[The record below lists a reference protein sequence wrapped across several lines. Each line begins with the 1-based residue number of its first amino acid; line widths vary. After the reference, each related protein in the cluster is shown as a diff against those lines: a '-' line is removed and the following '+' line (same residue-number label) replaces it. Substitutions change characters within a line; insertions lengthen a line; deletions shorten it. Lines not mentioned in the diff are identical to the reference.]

1 MACIVTF
8 CFSRMECA
16 PVYLNLMTTL
26 QVGSFSAYDWH
37 ACGRDMFLVNRREMP
52 NCLVIIVMLT
62 ITMRLE
68 ASHLFHIHKEHNLSI
83 QYESEHYIYNVL

>member
-1 MACIVTF
+1 MLYGMYCDFLLFLAYGMRST
-8 CFSRMECA
+8 A

-52 NCLVIIVMLT
+52 NCLVIITMLT
-62 ITMRLE
+62 IPLRLE
-68 ASHLFHIHKEHNLSI
+68 ASNLFHIHKEHNLSI
-83 QYESEHYIYNVL
+83 QYESEH